1 MRKTDAAYIAEIDAA
16 VASIKTEP
24 CYAAEDVFA
33 WLRSKGT
40 ANELPK
46 PEPTVLPKGR

>member
-1 MRKTDAAYIAEIDAA
+1 MRKTDPAYIAEIDAA

-40 ANELPK
+40 ENELPK
-46 PEPTVLPKGR
+46 PKSIDLEKQ